1 MLGEYQDLY
10 LQSDTLLLT
19 DVFKNFQKMCFEI
32 YQLNPAHFLSVL
44 GLVWEAILKRQK
56 IRSLN

>member
-32 YQLNPAHFLSVL
+32 YQLNPVHFLSVL
-44 GLVWEAILKRQK
+44 GLV
-56 IRSLN
+56 